1 MPVANTVYSTPPR
14 KTSVVVVSPFVGQDA
29 DTKPKASVLKSL
41 SDVTF
46 LQNQAITRGTSLLST
61 PVQVAGGAII
71 ASSSKPR
78 NTGYRSHLQ
87 RRDSSGKRTF
97 QSYEWR
103 GRRYDKPLNTRRAGP
118 MGKAYGYNTDYKSK
132 SGVKGKKPGRM
143 RSRTGRAAGIGIVGF
158 GKALPTI
165 GVGLAAY
172 NVVRSPKQAAQDSAD
187 YGFFGLPTNP
197 ERMGEAG
204 MANDLVNLPG
214 RISNKVTKP
223 KTIGQALLIRS
234 IIGGIS

>member
-1 MPVANTVYSTPPR
+1 M
-14 KTSVVVVSPFVGQDA
+14 VVVSPFVGRDA
-29 DTKPKASVLKSL
+29 NTKPKASVLKSL

-61 PVQVAGGAII
+61 PVQVAGGAIV
-71 ASSSKPR
+71 AHSSQVR
-78 NTGYRSHLQ
+78 NTGYRSHIHLK
-87 RRDSSGKRTF
+87 DTAGKRSF
-97 QSYEWR
+97 EPYEWR
-103 GRRYDKPLNTRRAGP
+103 GRRYDKPLNTMTAGP
-118 MGKAYGYNTDYKSK
+118 AGWRYGYNTDYKTK
-132 SGVKGKKPGRM
+132 SGVKGKEPGRR
-143 RSRTGRAAGIGIVGF
+143 RSKVGRAAGIGLIGF
-158 GKALPTI
+158 GRALPTI

-223 KTIGQALLIRS
+223 KTIGQAILIRS
-234 IIGGIS
+234 IIGGMT

>member
-1 MPVANTVYSTPPR
+1 M
-14 KTSVVVVSPFVGQDA
+14 VVSPFVGQDVN
-29 DTKPKASVLKSL
+29 TSRKTNVLKSL

-87 RRDSSGKRTF
+87 RRDSAGKRSF

-103 GRRYDKPLNTRRAGP
+103 GRRYDKPLNTRKPGP
-118 MGKAYGYNTDYKSK
+118 MGKEHGYNTDYKAK
-132 SGVKGKKPGRM
+132 SGVKGNKPGRM
-143 RSRTGRAAGIGIVGF
+143 RSRTGRAAGIGLVGF
-158 GKALPTI
+158 GRALPYI

-172 NVVRSPKQAAQDSAD
+172 NVVNAPKQAAQDSAD

-204 MANDLVNLPG
+204 LARDMAQVPG
-214 RISNKVTKP
+214 HVANTIKP
-223 KTIGQALLIRS
+223 KNIAQALLIRE
-234 IIGGIS
+234 IVGGIV

>member
-1 MPVANTVYSTPPR
+1 M
-14 KTSVVVVSPFVGQDA
+14 VVVSPFVGRDVN
-29 DTKPKASVLKSL
+29 TSRKTNVLKSL

-61 PVQVAGGAII
+61 PVQVAGGAIV
-71 ASSSKPR
+71 AHSSQVR
-78 NTGYRSHLQ
+78 NTGLRSHLQ
-87 RRDSSGKRTF
+87 RRDSAGKRTF
-97 QSYEWR
+97 QSYDGH
-103 GRRYDKPLNTRRAGP
+103 GRRYDKPLNTRSAGP
-118 MGKAYGYNTDYKSK
+118 MGYDYGYNTDYQSK
-132 SGVKGKKPGRM
+132 AGVKGKKPGRM
-143 RSRTGRAAGIGIVGF
+143 RSRVGRAAGIGLVGF
-158 GKALPTI
+158 GRALPTI

-223 KTIGQALLIRS
+223 KTIGQAILIRS
-234 IIGGIS
+234 IIGGMT